1 MAGRLGTR
9 LLFYKVLRLL
19 VVRQL
24 ERQLVF
30 TIFISNNR
38 ASLHLWWG
46 ENLVKHQKSEN
57 IMKIIVAS
65 KHFNQHNH
73 DFNSYGKFI
82 IIEQLKNI
90 FPTTTKTL
98 KERLKQSETWDFSLI
113 WSEEIPKLKPCYA
126 EFITTFFY
134 FCIWFLKTN
143 VSRKMTS
150 NTLHYL

>member
-73 DFNSYGKFI
+73 DINSYGKFI

-98 KERLKQSETWDFSLI
+98 KERLKQSET
-113 WSEEIPKLKPCYA
+113 
-126 EFITTFFY
+126 
-134 FCIWFLKTN
+134 
-143 VSRKMTS
+143 
-150 NTLHYL
+150 